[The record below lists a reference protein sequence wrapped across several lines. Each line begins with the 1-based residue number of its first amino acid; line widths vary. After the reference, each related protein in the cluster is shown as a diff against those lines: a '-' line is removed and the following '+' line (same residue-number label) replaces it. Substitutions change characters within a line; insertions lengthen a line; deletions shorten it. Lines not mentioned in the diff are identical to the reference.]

1 MLLLFV
7 LLLPPPG
14 AAAADVV
21 ILELL
26 LLLLLLLCCWL
37 LLLMFWLSPDSF
49 AQVPCGSDGDKISAF
64 RDGRFAGGRRAE
76 GTFPKLCIPCLRGAA
91 LF

>member
-7 LLLPPPG
+7 LLPG
-14 AAAADVV
+14 AADVV

-26 LLLLLLLCCWL
+26 LLFCCCWL
-37 LLLMFWLSPDSF
+37 LFWLSPASL
-49 AQVPCGSDGDKISAF
+49 AQVPCGSDGDEISAF

>member
-1 MLLLFV
+1 MLLLLFV
-7 LLLPPPG
+7 LPLPPPG

-37 LLLMFWLSPDSF
+37 LLFWLSPDSF
-49 AQVPCGSDGDKISAF
+49 AQVPCGSDGDEISAF